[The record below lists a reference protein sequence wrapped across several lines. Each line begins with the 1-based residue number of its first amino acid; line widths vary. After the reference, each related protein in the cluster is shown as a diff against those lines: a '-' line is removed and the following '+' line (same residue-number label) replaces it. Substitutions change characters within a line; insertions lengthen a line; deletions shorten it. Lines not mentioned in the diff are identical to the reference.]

1 MTMKQVLLA
10 GAVLAL
16 ATGAAI
22 AAEVPR
28 TVTPRPTAPGGVQP
42 TSDAQARPPVD
53 APALARLGMH
63 PVGLARVELVQPAQ
77 ADPLQG
83 TDRPLVTARRL
94 PTLVW
99 YPAARAGV
107 GTTYHAAMSGADGR
121 DVPFTLAGIAT
132 PDTRAAAGRF
142 PLVILAHGYGNA
154 PEALAWLGENLASK
168 GYVVVAPAFGD
179 PPISIRTAAARS
191 GPITRRPLDIAFV
204 AAEAQRRAA
213 RRDGVFAAADASRT
227 VLIGYSM
234 GGYGVLTA
242 AGAPL
247 NPQMGSLS
255 RGILTDYAAGGTRA
269 ASLKVANVKAV
280 VAIAPASR
288 FGEVPAWSPTGA
300 GAGVSTI
307 TAPTLFIAGDHDRA
321 VGYNAVRDLFARE
334 RRARRYLLTFKGA
347 GHSIALAGAPAEMRD
362 TFWDMDWFEDAVWR
376 KDRLLPIQTHFITA
390 FLDRFAKG
398 ETAKATYLDGLVKDA
413 DAGSW
418 PDAPVGRYPGYSPG
432 APAVSV
438 WKGFQPSRATG
449 LRFEAESAR

>member
-1 MTMKQVLLA
+1 MISKQVLLA
-10 GAVLAL
+10 GAVLAF

-22 AAEVPR
+22 AAQEPR
-28 TVTPRPTAPGGVQP
+28 ATTQRGAGAPR
-42 TSDAQARPPVD
+42 DAQARPPVD
-53 APALARLGMH
+53 APELARLGPH
-63 PVGLARVELVQPAQ
+63 QVGLARVELVQPGQ
-77 ADPLQG
+77 ADPLRG
-83 TDRPLVTARRL
+83 ADRPLVTDRRL

-99 YPAARAGV
+99 YPAAARAGTGSDA

-121 DVPFTLAGIAT
+121 DVPFTLAGLAT
-132 PDTRAAAGRF
+132 PGARAAAGRF

-204 AAEAQRRAA
+204 AGEAQRRAT

-247 NPQMGSLS
+247 NPGMASLS
-255 RGILTDYAAGGTRA
+255 RGILSEYAAGGARA
-269 ASLKVANVKAV
+269 ASLKVVKVKAV

-288 FGEVPAWSPTGA
+288 FGAVPAWSPSAA
-300 GAGVSTI
+300 GAGVGAI
-307 TAPTLFIAGDHDRA
+307 TSPTLFIVGDHDHA
-321 VGYNAVRDLFARE
+321 VGYDAVRDLFARE
-334 RRARRYLLTFKGA
+334 RRAPRYLLTFKGA
-347 GHSIALAGAPAEMRD
+347 GHSIALAGAPAEMRR

-376 KDRLLPIQTHFITA
+376 KNRLLPIQAHFITA

-398 ETAKATYLDGLVKDA
+398 ETAKASYIDGLVSDA
-413 DAGSW
+413 DAGTW
-418 PDAPVGRYPGYSPG
+418 PDAPIGRYDGFSPG
-432 APAVSV
+432 APVATV

-449 LRFEAESAR
+449 LRFEAEPAS